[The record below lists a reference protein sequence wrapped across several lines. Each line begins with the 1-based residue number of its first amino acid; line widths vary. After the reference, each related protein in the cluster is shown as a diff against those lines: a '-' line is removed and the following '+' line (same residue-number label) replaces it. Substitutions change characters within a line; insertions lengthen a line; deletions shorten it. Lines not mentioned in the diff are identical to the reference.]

1 MGMLNQQEWRV
12 LISIDNE
19 KFPSKR
25 CLSPYPPTNIVSMSQ
40 LATSLATS
48 AYQDFM
54 FAKTDENISQYA
66 TELYSFL
73 EFIEYLH
80 FLFCK
85 LLFIYT
91 ASSSTEVFVFFLLI
105 FIDINP
111 LLI

>member
-25 CLSPYPPTNIVSMSQ
+25 CLSPYPPTNIVSM
-40 LATSLATS
+40 
-48 AYQDFM
+48 
-54 FAKTDENISQYA
+54 FAKIDENISQYT